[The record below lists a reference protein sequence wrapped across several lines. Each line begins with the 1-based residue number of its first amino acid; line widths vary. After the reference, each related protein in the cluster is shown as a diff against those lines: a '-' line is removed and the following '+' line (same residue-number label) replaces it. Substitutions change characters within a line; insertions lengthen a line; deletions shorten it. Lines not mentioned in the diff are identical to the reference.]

1 MRNNKYPDGYMPK
14 IKYYSN
20 IIATSSQQLLNA
32 DPVLSQIDLLLVLQ
46 DAAAS
51 LDYFISKE
59 HMRLNLKK

>member
-32 DPVLSQIDLLLVLQ
+32 DPVLSQIDILLILQ

-51 LDYFISKE
+51 LEYFISKE